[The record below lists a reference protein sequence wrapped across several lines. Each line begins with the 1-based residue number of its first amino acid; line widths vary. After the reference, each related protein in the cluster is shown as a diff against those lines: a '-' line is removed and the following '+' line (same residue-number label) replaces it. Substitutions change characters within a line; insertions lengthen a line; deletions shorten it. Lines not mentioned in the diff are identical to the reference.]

1 MGLLIAELNRQ
12 LARVKSFTLSFS
24 SGLNPSLKMLSR
36 LATKAVAPF
45 GRSLLHT
52 TAVPRGYVEPWDD
65 PERDFVNMPKAAPP
79 SGPAPP
85 GKPDAYLDPW
95 ENPERDYINYPTR
108 RQLETNP
115 PVRHIIWPEAWFK
128 NFHPKTGVTGPYAF
142 GAGVLTYLWSKEIWV
157 MEHDFL
163 AGIEFYMCVG
173 IILKMIGPS
182 LTASLDAKADADNAA
197 IDQIQK
203 DEMAKYKVAIEE
215 QKEAQVMASSYE
227 ELIQAK
233 KEAVGLQLEAEYRSR
248 LQNAYSQVKQRL
260 DYQLEL
266 TNVMRRVEQKH
277 MVDWIIS
284 NVRKSITAKQED
296 DALKKCVADLKA
308 LAK

>member
-1 MGLLIAELNRQ
+1 
-12 LARVKSFTLSFS
+12 
-24 SGLNPSLKMLSR
+24 MLSR
-36 LATKAVAPF
+36 LATKAVSPF

-52 TAVPRGYVEPWDD
+52 TAAVPKGYVEPWDD
-65 PERDFVNMPKAAPP
+65 PERDYVNMPKAPAPT
-79 SGPAPP
+79 GPAPP

-95 ENPERDYINYPTR
+95 ENPERDYINFPTH

-115 PVRHIIWPEAWFK
+115 PVRHFIWPETWFK
-128 NFHPKTGVTGPYAF
+128 ALYPKTGVTGPYAL
-142 GAGVLTYLWSKEIWV
+142 ATGVLTYLWSKEIWV
-157 MEHDFL
+157 IEHEFF
-163 AGIEFYMCVG
+163 AGIEFYIVIGILIKYVG
-173 IILKMIGPS
+173 KPMVTPM
-182 LTASLDAKADADNAA
+182 LDKIADESNAEVNK
-197 IDQIQK
+197 IQL
-203 DEMAKYKVAIEE
+203 DEIEKYKVAIAE
-215 QKEAQVMASSYE
+215 QKESQVMASSYE

-248 LQNAYSQVKQRL
+248 LQNAFTQVKQRL

-266 TNVMRRVEQKH
+266 SNVMRRVEQKH

>member
-1 MGLLIAELNRQ
+1 MGLLIAELNPQ

-52 TAVPRGYVEPWDD
+52 TAVPRGYVEPWED
-65 PERDFVNMPKAAPP
+65 
-79 SGPAPP
+79 
-85 GKPDAYLDPW
+85 
-95 ENPERDYINYPTR
+95 PERDYINYPTR

-182 LTASLDAKADADNAA
+182 VTASLDAKADADNAA

-260 DYQLEL
+260 
-266 TNVMRRVEQKH
+266 
-277 MVDWIIS
+277 
-284 NVRKSITAKQED
+284 A
-296 DALKKCVADLKA
+296 
-308 LAK
+308 

>member
-1 MGLLIAELNRQ
+1 
-12 LARVKSFTLSFS
+12 
-24 SGLNPSLKMLSR
+24 MLSR
-36 LATKAVAPF
+36 LATKAVSPF

-52 TAVPRGYVEPWDD
+52 TAAVPKGYVEPWDD
-65 PERDFVNMPKAAPP
+65 PERDYINMPKAPAPT
-79 SGPAPP
+79 GPAPA

-95 ENPERDYINYPTR
+95 ENPERDYINFPTR

-115 PVRHIIWPEAWFK
+115 PVRHFIWPESWFK
-128 NFHPKTGVTGPYAF
+128 AFYPKTGVTGPYTFA
-142 GAGVLTYLWSKEIWV
+142 AGVLTYLWSKEIWV
-157 MEHDFL
+157 IEHEFL
-163 AGIEFYMCVG
+163 AGIEFYICIG
-173 IILKMIGPS
+173 LILKYVGKPIVTPM
-182 LTASLDAKADADNAA
+182 LDKIIDESNAEVNK
-197 IDQIQK
+197 IQL
-203 DEMAKYKVAIEE
+203 DEIEKYKVSIAE
-215 QKEAQVMASSYE
+215 QKESQIMASSYE

-248 LQNAYSQVKQRL
+248 LQNAFTQVKQRL

-266 TNVMRRVEQKH
+266 SNVMRRVEQRH

>member
-95 ENPERDYINYPTR
+95 ENPERDYVNYPTK

-115 PVRHIIWPEAWFK
+115 PCRHIIWPEAWFK
-128 NFHPKTGVTGPYAF
+128 NFYPKTGVTGPYAF
-142 GAGVLTYLWSKEIWV
+142 ATGVLTYLWSKEIWV
-157 MEHDFL
+157 IEHEFF
-163 AGIEFYMCVG
+163 AGIEFYIAVG
-173 IILKMIGPS
+173 LILKMVAPGFR
-182 LTASLDAKADADNAA
+182 TAQDKAIAE
-197 IDQIQK
+197 K
-203 DEMAKYKVAIEE
+203 
-215 QKEAQVMASSYE
+215 
-227 ELIQAK
+227 
-233 KEAVGLQLEAEYRSR
+233 EAEYRSR
-248 LQNAYSQVKQRL
+248 LQNAYTQVKQRL

>member
-1 MGLLIAELNRQ
+1 
-12 LARVKSFTLSFS
+12 
-24 SGLNPSLKMLSR
+24 
-36 LATKAVAPF
+36 
-45 GRSLLHT
+45 
-52 TAVPRGYVEPWDD
+52 
-65 PERDFVNMPKAAPP
+65 MPKAAPP

-173 IILKMIGPS
+173 KPIF
-182 LTASLDAKADADNAA
+182 
-197 IDQIQK
+197 
-203 DEMAKYKVAIEE
+203 
-215 QKEAQVMASSYE
+215 
-227 ELIQAK
+227 
-233 KEAVGLQLEAEYRSR
+233 
-248 LQNAYSQVKQRL
+248 
-260 DYQLEL
+260 
-266 TNVMRRVEQKH
+266 
-277 MVDWIIS
+277 
-284 NVRKSITAKQED
+284 
-296 DALKKCVADLKA
+296 
-308 LAK
+308 

>member
-1 MGLLIAELNRQ
+1 
-12 LARVKSFTLSFS
+12 
-24 SGLNPSLKMLSR
+24 MLSR
-36 LATKAVAPF
+36 LAAKAVAPF

-65 PERDFVNMPKAAPP
+65 PERDFINNPTMPKGVT
-79 SGPAPP
+79 GPAPP

-95 ENPERDYINYPTR
+95 ENPERDYVNYPTK

-115 PVRHIIWPEAWFK
+115 PCRHIIWPEAWFK
-128 NFHPKTGVTGPYAF
+128 NFYPKTGVTGPYAF
-142 GAGVLTYLWSKEIWV
+142 ATGVLTYLWSKEIWV
-157 MEHDFL
+157 IEHEFF
-163 AGIEFYMCVG
+163 AGIEFYIAVG
-173 IILKMIGPS
+173 LILKMVAPGFK
-182 LTASLDAKADADNAA
+182 TAQDKAIAEKDAELN
-197 IDQIQK
+197 QIQI
-203 DEMAKYKVAIEE
+203 DEMEKYKVAIEA

-248 LQNAYSQVKQRL
+248 LQNAYTQVKQRL

-284 NVRKSITAKQED
+284 NVRNSITPKQED

-308 LAK
+308 LAVK